1 MGKTAAPQV
10 PHFPLAYTLGVQ
22 IQTQYFLGFPGST
35 NGKEPPASAGDLR
48 DVGSIP
54 GSGRCPGEV
63 NDNTLQ
69 YSCLENPTDIGTWQA
84 IVHRVA
90 KRWTR
95 QKQLN
100 SQGFGKHFTRDMDKS
115 VLPIMSQF

>member
-1 MGKTAAPQV
+1 MEKTAPPQV

-22 IQTQYFLGFPGST
+22 IQTQYFLGSPGGTS
-35 NGKEPPASAGDLR
+35 GKEPPARAGDLTH
-48 DVGSIP
+48 VGLTP

-63 NDNTLQ
+63 NGNMLQ
-69 YSCLENPTDIGTWQA
+69 YSCLENPTDRGTWQA

-90 KRWTR
+90 KRWTPL
-95 QKQLN
+95 KQLN